1 MGLSRLLVFTDL
13 DGTLL
18 DYDTYAFDAAEPALD
33 RLRRERIPFVLCSSK
48 TRAEIEAV
56 RTRLRNEH
64 PFVSEN
70 GGGVFIP
77 RGYFPHTIDGA
88 EERGVYTVLPLGEPY
103 ADLTAALDRASRA
116 TGVAIRGFSAMTDD
130 DVATATGLPL
140 DDARRARQREFD
152 EPFRILDPAGAG
164 ALLAA
169 LEREGKR
176 WTHGGRFYH
185 VTGANDKAV
194 AVRLLTA
201 LYRRSTDRVTTVG
214 LGDAPND
221 AGFLS
226 EVDIPVLVASP
237 EIDRLRSLVPR
248 GRVTARPGPAGW
260 NAAVLDLLDRA

>member
-103 ADLTAALDRASRA
+103 ADLTAALDRASRV

-130 DVATATGLPL
+130 DRLVWRYAVELNAHKSVSDVTY
-140 DDARRARQREFD
+140 R
-152 EPFRILDPAGAG
+152 
-164 ALLAA
+164 AA
-169 LEREGKR
+169 LARC
-176 WTHGGRFYH
+176 
-185 VTGANDKAV
+185 
-194 AVRLLTA
+194 
-201 LYRRSTDRVTTVG
+201 
-214 LGDAPND
+214 
-221 AGFLS
+221 
-226 EVDIPVLVASP
+226 AS
-237 EIDRLRSLVPR
+237 DS
-248 GRVTARPGPAGW
+248 G
-260 NAAVLDLLDRA
+260 